1 MCVVG
6 VATQLFRLT
15 CICEC
20 DIHLWLANVIVCK
33 AFVAAAEAAKAEVEA
48 EKAKVQDREHQIEK
62 LLEDTIHDTQ
72 YMRDTLSS

>member
-1 MCVVG
+1 M
-6 VATQLFRLT
+6 
-15 CICEC
+15 
-20 DIHLWLANVIVCK
+20 WLANVIVCK